1 MTGFVWGTPDI
12 IDYNK
17 VERGSNYSQLMHI
30 VDWYPTFLEA
40 AGIEIKDIG
49 INYTFD
55 GVSQWK
61 GIIGNV
67 SSTNGY
73 YNKFRDSIY
82 YGLCTVPYLMY
93 DAVQYKGYKL
103 VNTTGGGPNGWYP
116 PPNETRP
123 GLTYDEIIKTFDFE
137 LYKNDGKLKTNISN
151 MLLFDLMKDPTEHFD
166 LSKNETEKQT
176 VEELYQL
183 MISYEATGVPQNL
196 PDPNCPKQT
205 FQHDPT
211 VGNVYFPWCEGYP

>member
-1 MTGFVWGTPDI
+1 MTGFVWATPDI

-40 AGIEIKDIG
+40 AGIDIKELG
-49 INYTFD
+49 LNYTFD
-55 GVSQWK
+55 GVSQWQ

-73 YNKFRDSIY
+73 YNDFRDSMY

-116 PPNETRP
+116 PPNAVQPSLSYNDLME
-123 GLTYDEIIKTFDFE
+123 GFD
-137 LYKNDGKLKTNISN
+137 LDIYKNKLTTNISD
-151 MLLFDLMKDPTEHFD
+151 MLLFNLVKDPTEHFD
-166 LSKNETEKQT
+166 LSKNETEQSMVKQ
-176 VEELYQL
+176 LYEML
-183 MISYEATGVPQNL
+183 INYEKTGVPQNL

-205 FQHDPT
+205 TKTDPV
-211 VGNVYFPWCEGYP
+211 VGHVYFPWCEGYP